1 MKTGIITIVKPYKG
15 SPAYDA
21 GLLPNDIIYKVEGEE
36 VTGEDL
42 TEVVSKIKGKEGT
55 EVNITIYRDGVS
67 EPMEFTII
75 RQKINIPT
83 IEYEMLMMISDIFR
97 LLNLMI

>member
-75 RQKINIPT
+75 RQKLIFRLLN
-83 IEYEMLMMISDIFR
+83 MRCWMMISDIFR